1 MSDDFFGDEADPQ
14 AAERE
19 QRRRER
25 EERRAKREEKDAGKT
40 ATPAPVAAAPPPPA
54 AVPPPTPSRPPRASA
69 SASRPPVGP
78 RSNRRRLGMAIG
90 LAAILL
96 GIAAIAA
103 LAYKHFHKS
112 TPPPAPVVLKA
123 VTVTIPEGYTRSQ
136 TAEVAKQEGL
146 RGSYEKA
153 SVRSKYLNPAKY
165 GGKEA
170 KDLEGFLFP
179 DTFELKKHASSAEL
193 VQLQLEDFKNRIAGV
208 DMKYARSKNLTT
220 FDVVTIASM
229 VEHEAVSEGDR
240 RKVAR
245 VIYNRLHEGMPLGID
260 ATTRFA
266 TGNYTEPLTESE
278 LAVDSPYNTRT
289 HTGLPPGPI
298 DSPGLASIEAA
309 AHPAKGDY
317 LFYVVQPG
325 ACNKLAFSKTEAEFE
340 ADVARYN
347 SAREAAGGNS
357 PTSCGE

>member
-1 MSDDFFGDEADPQ
+1 MSDDHA

-25 EERRAKREEKDAGKT
+25 EERRAKREEKDAGKET
-40 ATPAPVAAAPPPPA
+40 APAPVAAAPPPPA
-54 AVPPPTPSRPPRASA
+54 AAPPPTPPRSPRAGASA
-69 SASRPPVGP
+69 SKAPKRP
-78 RSNRRRLGMAIG
+78 RSNGRRLGLAVG
-90 LAAILL
+90 LAAVLL

-112 TPPPAPVVLKA
+112 TPPPAPVVLKTI
-123 VTVTIPEGYTRSQ
+123 TVTIPEGYTRPQ

-146 RGSYEKA
+146 RGGYEKA
-153 SVRSKYLNPAKY
+153 SVHSKYLNPAKY
-165 GGKEA
+165 GGKGA

-179 DTFELKKHASSAEL
+179 DTFELKKHASAAEL

-208 DMKYARSKNLTT
+208 NMKYASSKNLTT

-229 VEHEAVSEGDR
+229 IEHEAVSEGDR
-240 RKVAR
+240 KKVAR

-278 LAVDSPYNTRT
+278 LAVESPYNTRT

-317 LFYVVQPG
+317 LFYVVEPG

>member
-1 MSDDFFGDEADPQ
+1 MTSDDFFSDDADPQ

-25 EERRAKREEKDAGKT
+25 EESRAKREEKDAGKV
-40 ATPAPVAAAPPPPA
+40 AAPAPVAAAPPPPA
-54 AVPPPTPSRPPRASA
+54 AVPPPPPPPRGTPAPKPSGGSRP
-69 SASRPPVGP
+69 
-78 RSNRRRLGMAIG
+78 NRRRLGLVIG
-90 LAAILL
+90 LAAVLL
-96 GIAAIAA
+96 GAAAIAA

-112 TPPPAPVVLKA
+112 TPPPAPVVLKT
-123 VTVTIPEGYTRSQ
+123 VTVTIPEGYTRAQ

-153 SVRSKYLNPAKY
+153 SVKSKYLNPAKY
-165 GGKEA
+165 GGKGA

-179 DTFELKKHASSAEL
+179 DTFELKKHASAAEL
-193 VQLQLEDFKNRIAGV
+193 VQLQLEDFKSRIAGV
-208 DMKYARSKNLTT
+208 DMSYARSKNLTV

-229 VEHEAVSEGDR
+229 IEHEAVSEGDR
-240 RKVAR
+240 KKVAR

-278 LAVDSPYNTRT
+278 LAVESPYNTRT
-289 HTGLPPGPI
+289 HTGMPPGPI

-317 LFYVVQPG
+317 LFYVVEPG